1 MLSSDASQ
9 RNIRI
14 NGLPLIV
21 IQELNKIWMLS
32 FDASQRNIS
41 YVQAGKRGF
50 PQLDWNLKISWSLKV
65 CKGSEKQIRG
75 YISQENGKEKYRENN
90 THTHTHTH
98 TCTCI

>member
-1 MLSSDASQ
+1 MLSS
-9 RNIRI
+9 
-14 NGLPLIV
+14 
-21 IQELNKIWMLS
+21 
-32 FDASQRNIS
+32 DASQRNIS

-75 YISQENGKEKYRENN
+75 YISQENGKEKYREKN

-98 TCTCI
+98 AYNMFRNNENVVKHKAQRSSLIAKEIKT